1 MIRAIL
7 IISAMLPSLSIAGT
21 IDEYF
26 KSHIDLD
33 TPTIR
38 SVLVSEA
45 QAQANNNE
53 DGSPRTQKQITRELN
68 DRAEYYLDIATR
80 EIASRCHY
88 GTPQKSKRLT
98 QQECEAISKAGGL

>member
-1 MIRAIL
+1 MTRALLITFAIL
-7 IISAMLPSLSIAGT
+7 PGLSIAGT

-26 KSHIDLD
+26 NSHNDLN

-53 DGSPRTQKQITRELN
+53 DGSPRTQKQVTRELN

-80 EIASRCHY
+80 EITSRCHY

-98 QQECEAISKAGGL
+98 QQECEAISKASGL